1 MQILAVDLGTDMLPA
16 LGLGVEPPETDVMN
30 RPPRR
35 LTDRLLDKGLLIKSF
50 LWYGTIESV
59 LAMGGFFWAH
69 YLRYGN
75 FTFFRRKRHT
85 VQGSDNYDTWSYYL

>member
-59 LAMGGFFWAH
+59 LAMGGFSGLITYVMVILLFSSQTA
-69 YLRYGN
+69 YR
-75 FTFFRRKRHT
+75 TEKR
-85 VQGSDNYDTWSYYL
+85 QL

>member
-50 LWYGTIESV
+50 LWYGTIESI
-59 LAMGGFFWAH
+59 LAMGGFSGLIT
-69 YLRYGN
+69 YVMVILL
-75 FTFFRRKRHT
+75 FRRKRHI